1 MSRTN
6 LGSETKMRE
15 MRSLSLFAQAPWR
28 TEACDQCS
36 LFTHSFTQ
44 HVLLK
49 VCSVPAVE
57 TRAQGAHAWRHLPSL
72 DAQESLTEAIS
83 QFNIKRQVW
92 VIQVEKTFFR
102 KAVQKRKTACE
113 MAKAEQ

>member
-1 MSRTN
+1 MKRDEVPIPVSQ
-6 LGSETKMRE
+6 G
-15 MRSLSLFAQAPWR
+15 PWR

-57 TRAQGAHAWRHLPSL
+57 TRAQGARAWKHLPSL
-72 DAQESLTEAIS
+72 GAQESLTEVAIS
-83 QFNIKRQVW
+83 QLNIKRQVW
-92 VIQVEKTFFR
+92 VIQVEKMFFR

-113 MAKAEQ
+113 MARAEQ